1 MTSTRRLTVRFFA
14 LLREQAGCRELTL
27 DTAAPTPAA
36 LYAEL
41 MQTRGLAVPPA
52 ILTFAVNER
61 YVPANAPLAAGD
73 RVTFIPPVA
82 GG

>member
-1 MTSTRRLTVRFFA
+1 MTPTRRLTVRFFA
-14 LLREQAGCRELTL
+14 LLREQAGRRELTL
-27 DTAAPTPAA
+27 DTAASTPAA

-41 MQTRGLAVPPA
+41 TQSHGLTVPPA

-61 YVPANAPLAAGD
+61 YVPADSPLAAGD
-73 RVTFIPPVA
+73 RVTFLPPIA

>member
-1 MTSTRRLTVRFFA
+1 MTSTLRITVRFFA

-41 MQTRGLAVPPA
+41 MPAHGLSVPPA
-52 ILTFAVNER
+52 ILTFAVNEC
-61 YVPANAPLAAGD
+61 YVAADSPLATGD